1 LAPDLDVIKAASKE
15 TGAHD
20 FVSALPSYYLTKVV
34 DSMSP
39 YGMPPSMRQGAGGM
53 PQHFPQSMPAPDL
66 DEPEWTFTAKVL
78 YGDPYYTQA
87 KARGKPLRWYPKP
100 LPRDETHIPKEH
112 PAMLQCPEAT
122 SSRGLSG
129 GEWQR
134 VALARSFMKVR
145 EADLLILD
153 EPSSALDPQAEYEVF
168 KNLLNLRKNKT
179 TIYIVPPLSFN
190 EVLI

>member
-39 YGMPPSMRQGAGGM
+39 YGMPPSMRHM

-78 YGDPYYTQA
+78 YGDPYCTQA

-122 SSRGLSG
+122 SCRGLSG

-134 VALARSFMKVR
+134 VALARSFMKIR

-179 TIYIVPPLSFN
+179 TIYIVPPFL
-190 EVLI
+190 